1 MLSNLLTELLMPL
14 VRRLGSMGAGALV
27 AYGATHE
34 NAALI
39 EEAAIAAGLVAID
52 LLVSHLNRKKVKDDR
67 S

>member
-1 MLSNLLTELLMPL
+1 MLSTVLTELLMPL

-27 AYGATHE
+27 AYGATTQ
-34 NAALI
+34 NAAVF

-52 LLVSHLNRKKVKDDR
+52 LLVSHLNRKKVKDER